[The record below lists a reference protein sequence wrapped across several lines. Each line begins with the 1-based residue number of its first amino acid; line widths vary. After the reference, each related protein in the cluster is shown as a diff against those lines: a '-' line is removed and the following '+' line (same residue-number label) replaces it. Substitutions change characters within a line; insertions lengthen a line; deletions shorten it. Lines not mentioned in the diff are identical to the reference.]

1 MIILVKLMS
10 GEISLGKKIDDSIE
24 LPFKITEVFRII
36 YKTIGTNVQVNLV
49 SYLTPFKSS
58 CDLILN
64 KYNTITYITEDEI
77 TDELLKIYIRA
88 TSGLVMPTSSI
99 IAPGRA

>member
-24 LPFKITEVFRII
+24 LPFKITEVFKVL
-36 YKTIGTNVQVNLV
+36 YKTVGANVQINLIP
-49 SYLTPFKSS
+49 YLIPFKDS
-58 CDLILN
+58 CDLVLN

-77 TDELLKIYIRA
+77 TEELLKIYIGA

-99 IAPGRA
+99 MKPGRA

>member
-10 GEISLGKKIDDSIE
+10 GEISLGKKTDDSIE
-24 LPFKITEVFRII
+24 LPFKITEVFRIL
-36 YKTIGTNVQVNLV
+36 YKTVGVNVQVNLV
-49 SYLTPFKSS
+49 PYLYPFKNS
-58 CDLILN
+58 CDLVLN

-77 TDELLKIYIRA
+77 TEELLKIYIGA

-99 IAPGRA
+99 VAPGRA